1 MLMVFLLVVLLL
13 LRFLLV
19 FQIEMYDFNNNNAC
33 ADNLNPLFS
42 FQNRSF
48 FTALTTTTKKHNY
61 NTSAASSWTRKKCNF
76 LNLIFLDSFHM
87 HLLKPTISQNRH
99 SFVFLLVDLCTAQVK
114 LLKAHTRA
122 LLKFLQP
129 SSPAVYARQ
138 HFRFRKITL

>member
-48 FTALTTTTKKHNY
+48 FTALTTKTT
-61 NTSAASSWTRKKCNF
+61 TTTLLLPLLGLGRSA
-76 LNLIFLDSFHM
+76 IF
-87 HLLKPTISQNRH
+87 
-99 SFVFLLVDLCTAQVK
+99 
-114 LLKAHTRA
+114 
-122 LLKFLQP
+122 
-129 SSPAVYARQ
+129 
-138 HFRFRKITL
+138 

>member
-48 FTALTTTTKKHNY
+48 FTALTTTT
-61 NTSAASSWTRKKCNF
+61 TTTLLLPLLGLGRSA
-76 LNLIFLDSFHM
+76 IF
-87 HLLKPTISQNRH
+87 
-99 SFVFLLVDLCTAQVK
+99 
-114 LLKAHTRA
+114 
-122 LLKFLQP
+122 
-129 SSPAVYARQ
+129 
-138 HFRFRKITL
+138 